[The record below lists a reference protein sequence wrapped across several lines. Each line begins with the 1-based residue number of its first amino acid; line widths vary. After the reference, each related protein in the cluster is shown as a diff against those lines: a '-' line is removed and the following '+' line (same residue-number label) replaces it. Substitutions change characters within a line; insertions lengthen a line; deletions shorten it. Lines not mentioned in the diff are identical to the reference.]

1 MIHEHGTAQFC
12 YIFDALFPSC
22 CCHTTSHS
30 AMEWKKIT
38 GYFAVFLCR
47 FLLFLIIFILSWI
60 LLGKPNINTSFLTV
74 SPCSFQPQLSLHM
87 CCRQTNFQTL
97 NHRRKSS
104 LFGIRSGFQTS
115 NFTCSDSNAYKVNEG
130 KRMNQLLLTS
140 SEFSLISG
148 CTN

>member
-1 MIHEHGTAQFC
+1 MIHEHGIAQFC

-30 AMEWKKIT
+30 AMAWKKIT

-74 SPCSFQPQLSLHM
+74 SPCSFQPQLSLHI
-87 CCRQTNFQTL
+87 CVADRQQTL
-97 NHRRKSS
+97 NHRRRSS
-104 LFGIRSGFQTS
+104 LFGIRSVFQTS
-115 NFTCSDSNAYKVNEG
+115 NLTYSDSNAYQVNKG
-130 KRMNQLLLTS
+130 KRMNQILLTS
-140 SEFSLISG
+140 SEFSLMSG
-148 CTN
+148 CTT